1 MTEDFA
7 EAGPPAPGRAPARR
21 GRRGLAAALAAGL
34 VLACGGG
41 EQGAPA
47 DLLIAGGQVLDGTGS
62 AAEPGAVAVRGD
74 SLVHVGP
81 GGAPAAPDTL
91 DASGLVVAPGF
102 VDAHNHTAPAVAE
115 PERRRNEG
123 FLRQGVTTVAGGPDG
138 ALGPRDMRELIAA
151 YREQG
156 IGTNVSL
163 YVGHNG
169 IRDSVVGTDTTV
181 TDAEMERM
189 KAAVR
194 EGMELGALGLSTG
207 LMYEPGMFSA
217 TGEVVELASVA
228 AAHGGIYDSHVR
240 DPVHDLLG
248 SDREVIQIAD
258 RAGIPGKIG
267 HLKAVGLKNEGRIRA
282 VIALVE
288 DARSRGLEIVSDQY
302 PYDGAATG
310 TLEEIVVVPDS
321 LRGREGF
328 DLERALEDPAAR
340 RSLERASE
348 QGIDGGFAWVKAV
361 GYGSMRVVSSPSVPE
376 IEGRYL
382 SRLAQERGRSPFDLV
397 AELILSSD
405 RPVRITYGAIREEDV
420 RALLDEPWNMIA
432 SDGGWTDGSDAPE
445 GHPRSAGTFPRLL
458 GHYVREEG
466 VLSLP
471 EAVRK
476 ITSLPARFLG
486 LSDRGVL
493 REGKAADVVVFDPE
507 EIAARSTWSRPQR
520 HARGVVHLLVNG
532 TPVIRDE
539 QLTGA
544 APGRYLP
551 RNR

>member
-1 MTEDFA
+1 M
-7 EAGPPAPGRAPARR
+7 
-21 GRRGLAAALAAGL
+21 ALAASL
-34 VLACGGG
+34 ALACGGG
-41 EQGAPA
+41 EPEAPA
-47 DLLIAGGQVLDGTGS
+47 DLLVTGGEVLDGTGS
-62 AAEPGAVAVRGD
+62 GGERAAVAVRGD
-74 SLVHVGP
+74 SLVHVAP
-81 GGAPAAPDTL
+81 GGAPAASDTL

-102 VDAHNHTAPAVAE
+102 IDVHNHTAPAVAD
-115 PERRRNEG
+115 PEKSRNEG
-123 FLRQGVTTVAGGPDG
+123 FLRQGVTTVVGGPDG
-138 ALGPRDMRELIAA
+138 ALGPWDMRELIAA
-151 YREQG
+151 YRDQG
-156 IGTNVSL
+156 VGTNVSL

-169 IRDSVVGTDTTV
+169 IRDSVVGTDSTV

-194 EGMELGALGLSTG
+194 EGMEELGAVGFSTG
-207 LMYEPGMFSA
+207 LMYEPGMFAA
-217 TGEVVELASVA
+217 TDEVVELASVA
-228 AAHGGIYDSHVR
+228 ASHDGIYDSHVR

-248 SDREVIQIAD
+248 SDREVIEVAD

-267 HLKAVGLKNEGRIRA
+267 HLKAVGLQNAGRIQD
-282 VIALVE
+282 VIGLVE
-288 DARSRGLEIVSDQY
+288 EARSRGLEIVSDQY

-321 LRGREGF
+321 LGSREDFG
-328 DLERALEDPAAR
+328 LERALEEPPTR
-340 RSLERASE
+340 RALERASE

-361 GYGSMRVVSSPSVPE
+361 GYGSMRVVSSPSSPE

-382 SRLAQERGRSPFDLV
+382 SRLAEERGSAPFDLV
-397 AELILSSD
+397 AELILSND

-458 GHYVREEG
+458 GRYVREES
-466 VLSLP
+466 VLPLP

-486 LSDRGVL
+486 LSARGVL
-493 REGKAADVVVFDPE
+493 REGMAADVVVFDPAT
-507 EIAARSTWSRPQR
+507 ISDRSTWSRPQR

-532 TPVIRDE
+532 TPAIRDGE
-539 QLTGA
+539 LTGA

-551 RNR
+551 RGR

>member
-1 MTEDFA
+1 M
-7 EAGPPAPGRAPARR
+7 
-21 GRRGLAAALAAGL
+21 ALAASL
-34 VLACGGG
+34 ALACGGG
-41 EQGAPA
+41 EPEAPA
-47 DLLIAGGQVLDGTGS
+47 DLLIVGGEVLSGTGS
-62 AAEPGAVAVRGD
+62 GGERATVAVRGD

-91 DASGLVVAPGF
+91 DASDLVVAPGF
-102 VDAHNHTAPAVAE
+102 IDVHNHTASAVAD
-115 PERRRNEG
+115 PERSRNEG
-123 FLRQGVTTVAGGPDG
+123 FLRQGVTTVVGGPDG
-138 ALGPRDMRELIAA
+138 ALGPWDMRELIAA
-151 YREQG
+151 YRDQG
-156 IGTNVSL
+156 VGTNVSL

-169 IRDSVVGTDTTV
+169 IRDSVVGTDSTV
-181 TDAEMERM
+181 TDAELERM
-189 KAAVR
+189 KEAVR
-194 EGMELGALGLSTG
+194 EGMELGAVGLSTG
-207 LMYEPGMFSA
+207 LMYEPGMFSD
-217 TGEVVELASVA
+217 TDEVVELASVA
-228 AAHGGIYDSHVR
+228 ASHDGIYDSHVR

-248 SDREVIQIAD
+248 SDREVIEVAE

-267 HLKAVGLKNEGRIRA
+267 HLKAVGLENAGRIQD
-282 VIALVE
+282 VIDLVE

-310 TLEEIVVVPDS
+310 VLEEILLVPDS
-321 LRGREGF
+321 LRDREGF
-328 DLERALEDPAAR
+328 GLERALRDPSAR
-340 RSLERASE
+340 DAIERASE

-361 GYGSMRVVSSPSVPE
+361 GYGSMRVVSSPSAPE

-382 SRLAQERGRSPFDLV
+382 SRLAEERGLAPFDLV
-397 AELILSSD
+397 SELILASD

-420 RALLDEPWNMIA
+420 RALLVEPWNMIA

-466 VLSLP
+466 VLTLP

-476 ITSLPARFLG
+476 ITSFPARFLG

-493 REGKAADVVVFDPE
+493 REGMAADVVVFDP
-507 EIAARSTWSRPQR
+507 ATVSDRSTWSRPQR

-532 TPVIRDE
+532 TPVIRAGE
-539 QLTGA
+539 ITGA